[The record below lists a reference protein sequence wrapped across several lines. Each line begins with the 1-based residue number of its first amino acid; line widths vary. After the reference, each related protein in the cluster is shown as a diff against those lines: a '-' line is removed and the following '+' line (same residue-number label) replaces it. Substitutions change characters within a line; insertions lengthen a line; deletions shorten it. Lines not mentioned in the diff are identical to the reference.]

1 MDKQEIVHQ
10 ERVLL
15 RIKKELEPLKKE
27 ETEARRLWTLG
38 YKKNLSA
45 VRELNERRKKNLTT
59 DILKGG
65 IVNKTVQTLWEILDG
80 WDEKSEELTRRR
92 DAARSAM
99 ESKKEEIIKEEQLLS
114 ELLYEYQLQLE
125 QGDAMIAKVFLL
137 NDGVVSALENMD
149 KYLST
154 EVFPQLHAKGTQKTI
169 ENSLMTKRVV
179 IMTNSITFMDISK
192 VEEAKGYI
200 DAFFA
205 RINPDRTIQPEDD
218 TVAMLSE
225 LLKELLVVKIKVK
238 AGPNLSKFLAL
249 ELSEEKFPELKKAQR
264 LLASATNYV
273 RSGQYVRLFT
283 RVSKDDV
290 WQPVRQS

>member
-1 MDKQEIVHQ
+1 MNQTIEHQ
-10 ERVLL
+10 NRVLA
-15 RIKKELEPLKKE
+15 RIRKELEPLKKE
-27 ETEARRLWTLG
+27 ESEARRLWTLG

-45 VRELNERRKKNLTT
+45 LKELNERRKKNLTT

-65 IVNKTVQTLWEILDG
+65 MVNKTVQTLWETIDG
-80 WDEKSEELTRRR
+80 WEERSEELTKRR
-92 DAARSAM
+92 DVARAAM
-99 ESKKEEIIKEEQLLS
+99 EAKKEEIFKEEQFLSQLLH
-114 ELLYEYQLQLE
+114 EHHLQLE
-125 QGDAMIAKVFLL
+125 QGDTMIATVFLL

-169 ENSLMTKRVV
+169 ENSQLTKRVV
-179 IMTNSITFMDISK
+179 IMTNSITFMDVSK
-192 VEEAKGYI
+192 VEEAKEYI

-205 RINPDRTIQPEDD
+205 RINPDRNIQSEDD

-249 ELSEEKFPELKKAQR
+249 ELSEDKFPELKKAQR
-264 LLASATNYV
+264 LLASATNYI

-283 RVSKDDV
+283 RASKDDT

>member
-1 MDKQEIVHQ
+1 MNQSIENQ
-10 ERVLL
+10 NRVLA

-27 ETEARRLWTLG
+27 ETEARRLWSLG

-45 VRELNERRKKNLTT
+45 AKALNDRRKKNLTT
-59 DILKGG
+59 DALKGG
-65 IVNKTVQTLWEILDG
+65 LINKTVENLWLTIDG
-80 WDEKSEELTRRR
+80 WDQKSEELTRRR
-92 DAARSAM
+92 DIARGAM
-99 ESKKEEIIKEEQLLS
+99 EAKREEILKEEQILSTLLH
-114 ELLYEYQLQLE
+114 EHQLQLE
-125 QGDAMIAKVFLL
+125 QGDAMISTVFLL
-137 NDGVVSALENMD
+137 NEGVVSALENMD

-169 ENSLMTKRVV
+169 ENSQLTKRVV
-179 IMTNSITFMDISK
+179 IMTNSITFMDVSK
-192 VEEAKGYI
+192 VEEAKRYI

-205 RINPDRTIQPEDD
+205 RINPDQNVQSEDD
-218 TVAMLSE
+218 TVAMLSG

-249 ELSEEKFPELKKAQR
+249 ELSEQTFPELKKAQR

-283 RVSKDDV
+283 RASKDDV

>member
-1 MDKQEIVHQ
+1 MNQQIEQ
-10 ERVLL
+10 QTRVLA
-15 RIKKELEPLKKE
+15 RIKKELEPIKKE

-45 VRELNERRKKNLTT
+45 VKELNDRRKKNLTT
-59 DILKGG
+59 DALKGG
-65 IVNKTVQTLWEILDG
+65 LINKTVENLWLTIDG
-80 WDEKSEELTRRR
+80 WDQKSEELTQRR

-99 ESKKEEIIKEEQLLS
+99 EAKKEEILKEEQALSILLH
-114 ELLYEYQLQLE
+114 EHQLQLE
-125 QGDAMIAKVFLL
+125 QGDAMISTVFLL

-169 ENSLMTKRVV
+169 ENSQLTKRVV
-179 IMTNSITFMDISK
+179 IMTNSITFMDVSK

-200 DAFFA
+200 DAFFV
-205 RINPDRTIQPEDD
+205 RINPDRNIPSDDD
-218 TVAMLSE
+218 TIVMLFE
-225 LLKELLVVKIKVK
+225 LLQELLVVKIKVK
-238 AGPNLSKFLAL
+238 AGPSLSKFLGL
-249 ELSEEKFPELKKAQR
+249 ELSEEKFPELRKAQM
-264 LLASATNYV
+264 LLVSATNYV
-273 RSGQYVRLFT
+273 RSDKYVRLFT